1 MADEPNTISAQV
13 VVKTDSGSSIAGE
26 TEITSKNIQ
35 HLFPSETN
43 LTHAFTQLKEHGFSV
58 RRTLPTLTITGT
70 KTLFEKTFRL
80 SFEKKAHK
88 SGSYYVPTTQASIPS
103 EMKDSV
109 AAFVFP
115 EPVEFF
121 E

>member
-1 MADEPNTISAQV
+1 MSDETNTISAQV
-13 VVKTDSGSSIAGE
+13 VVKTESGRSIAGE
-26 TEITSKNIQ
+26 TEITSRNIH

-43 LTHAFTQLKEHGFSV
+43 LSQAFIKLKERGFSV
-58 RRTLPTLTITGT
+58 QRTLPTLTISGT

-80 SFEKKAHK
+80 SFEKKEHK
-88 SGSYYVPTTQASIPS
+88 SGSYYVPTAPASIPP
-103 EMKDSV
+103 EMKGSV
-109 AAFVFP
+109 AAVIFP